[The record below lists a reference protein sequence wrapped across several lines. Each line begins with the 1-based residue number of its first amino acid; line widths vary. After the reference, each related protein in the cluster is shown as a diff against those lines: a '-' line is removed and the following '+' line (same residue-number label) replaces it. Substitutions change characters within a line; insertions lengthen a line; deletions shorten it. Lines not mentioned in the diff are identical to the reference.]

1 MSENDGLIMP
11 KFDPGAVLVTLFK
24 RVCPPKTK
32 GESKEERCNETRT
45 DEIMQRDIPLTD
57 FVRMGARYIS
67 SLEKIWAEKDK
78 NKVKYLKRELLPA
91 ASISATLKTRSSGV
105 SLENK
110 IIQYTGLIV
119 LDFDHLDD
127 IEEAK
132 EKLKQVPYIWYVSM
146 SASKKGLYAIV
157 LTDNRDYKRHELYFD
172 ALIDEAKALGLN
184 PDKPCRDVTRL
195 RFVSYDENPYINEN
209 CTPYQLPDDYYPVKD
224 DIYLPPGDGADE
236 VPEGPAAEV
245 TDDQKLHAAEAM
257 ELNMPLGRKL
267 PYADAPE
274 RAMSFAKEWE
284 RKQIPIDD
292 FRDWYVMASALGTLG
307 EYGWGILEM
316 ISKFSSKYD
325 RDKNRDIFDRV
336 RKTNREITMGSFFYK
351 CHEYGVMTDTA
362 THKESPEFPVN
373 AFPDTIREIIL
384 KAHEGMN
391 HPIDY
396 IGSSLIA
403 VAAAAVG
410 NSIQVRMMADWI
422 EKPIIYMAI
431 VGEAGS
437 NKSAPLAFAVKPLE
451 IMDDIEMDE
460 YNERYEEYREECEKA
475 ARSKGMMPEE
485 PDYFQYV
492 LNDFTIE
499 AMMQQHAVNR
509 RGMLVYKDELLNFV
523 RNMSRYS
530 TGNDEMTWT
539 TMFTGGGIQNTRK
552 DKRKTKLKSTCV
564 SIIGTIQPESLPEFA
579 KGKTENGFIDRWLFA
594 YPEKLKAPKFKTGRQ
609 MPEIVDMWYKVID
622 RILDIE
628 YDPAAEPIILSEE
641 AEKVYANWYD
651 ALAEKKFHADVT
663 FRRAST
669 KMERYLIRLAIVL
682 EALRYG
688 AGGERVKEISA
699 WAIKGAIDLVYY
711 YLSCG
716 MKARK
721 KFKTGPL
728 ETLTDLQRMI
738 YTDIPVKFETKEGI
752 EIAEGHGMSE
762 RTFRYWLHSDFFI
775 KCSHG
780 NYERRYR

>member
-1 MSENDGLIMP
+1 
-11 KFDPGAVLVTLFK
+11 
-24 RVCPPKTK
+24 
-32 GESKEERCNETRT
+32 
-45 DEIMQRDIPLTD
+45 
-57 FVRMGARYIS
+57 
-67 SLEKIWAEKDK
+67 
-78 NKVKYLKRELLPA
+78 
-91 ASISATLKTRSSGV
+91 
-105 SLENK
+105 
-110 IIQYTGLIV
+110 
-119 LDFDHLDD
+119 
-127 IEEAK
+127 
-132 EKLKQVPYIWYVSM
+132 
-146 SASKKGLYAIV
+146 
-157 LTDNRDYKRHELYFD
+157 
-172 ALIDEAKALGLN
+172 
-184 PDKPCRDVTRL
+184 
-195 RFVSYDENPYINEN
+195 
-209 CTPYQLPDDYYPVKD
+209 
-224 DIYLPPGDGADE
+224 
-236 VPEGPAAEV
+236 
-245 TDDQKLHAAEAM
+245 
-257 ELNMPLGRKL
+257 
-267 PYADAPE
+267 
-274 RAMSFAKEWE
+274 
-284 RKQIPIDD
+284 
-292 FRDWYVMASALGTLG
+292 
-307 EYGWGILEM
+307 
-316 ISKFSSKYD
+316 
-325 RDKNRDIFDRV
+325 
-336 RKTNREITMGSFFYK
+336 
-351 CHEYGVMTDTA
+351 
-362 THKESPEFPVN
+362 
-373 AFPDTIREIIL
+373 
-384 KAHEGMN
+384 
-391 HPIDY
+391 
-396 IGSSLIA
+396 
-403 VAAAAVG
+403 
-410 NSIQVRMMADWI
+410 
-422 EKPIIYMAI
+422 
-431 VGEAGS
+431 
-437 NKSAPLAFAVKPLE
+437 
-451 IMDDIEMDE
+451 
-460 YNERYEEYREECEKA
+460 
-475 ARSKGMMPEE
+475 
-485 PDYFQYV
+485 
-492 LNDFTIE
+492 
-499 AMMQQHAVNR
+499 
-509 RGMLVYKDELLNFV
+509 
-523 RNMSRYS
+523 
-530 TGNDEMTWT
+530 
-539 TMFTGGGIQNTRK
+539 MFTGGGIQNTRK